1 MSPGTDRLISFAN
14 ELWISPATRADWS
27 YFARWHYRSR
37 GIGIL
42 RFGTLLWHG
51 EEPIGICL
59 FTSAP
64 LSLAP
69 RNRYFGRSSRWTS
82 ATIQAMNRQLVML
95 SRVVLHP
102 TYRGAG
108 IAARYIHRSCRLC
121 PFPWIE
127 TLTQMGHVHP
137 FFEKAGFVRVG
148 TTEAKGHSRRDH
160 SSIYGGY
167 RNRARQPLVTEE
179 TFRKSRFA
187 HPVYYIFDNRDRPQA
202 QDDQGREEGCHQAR
216 SQVR

>member
-1 MSPGTDRLISFAN
+1 
-14 ELWISPATRADWS
+14 
-27 YFARWHYRSR
+27 
-37 GIGIL
+37 
-42 RFGTLLWHG
+42 
-51 EEPIGICL
+51 
-59 FTSAP
+59 
-64 LSLAP
+64 
-69 RNRYFGRSSRWTS
+69 TS

-148 TTEAKGHSRRDH
+148 ATEPKGKTRRDH
-160 SSIYGGY
+160 SSIYGGD
-167 RNRARQPLVTEE
+167 RDRASKPIVTEE

-187 HPVYYIFDNRDRPQA
+187 RPVYYIFDNRDRPEA
-202 QDDQGREEGCHQAR
+202 TDVPGEKEVCTEGRSETGRCHDNRRTARGGCRR
-216 SQVR
+216 SNAGPRRW